1 MMETLWK
8 SKTKRDLIIEVWEAL
23 DCESVGRRELEAIET
38 AIIGNFGASAVDMP
52 MKTARILADEGAELR
67 HAEVSELDAERRSED
82 EYAGVFRNLI
92 KFSTFDQT
100 ENTLKS
106 LEILRQ
112 KFALENDK
120 EGLRQLF
127 TKARIARER
136 ALMITKNAKVKPENK
151 AQKAEIADWFR
162 VWLDTPQLFATWVKL
177 RKKSAEFSDKFGD
190 EEPKS

>member
-38 AIIGNFGASAVDMP
+38 AITGNFGASAVDLP

-82 EYAGVFRNLI
+82 EYAAVFRNLI

-100 ENTLKS
+100 ETTLKS

-112 KFALENDK
+112 KFTLENDK

-127 TKARIARER
+127 AKARIARER
-136 ALMITKNAKVKPENK
+136 A
-151 AQKAEIADWFR
+151 
-162 VWLDTPQLFATWVKL
+162 
-177 RKKSAEFSDKFGD
+177 
-190 EEPKS
+190 